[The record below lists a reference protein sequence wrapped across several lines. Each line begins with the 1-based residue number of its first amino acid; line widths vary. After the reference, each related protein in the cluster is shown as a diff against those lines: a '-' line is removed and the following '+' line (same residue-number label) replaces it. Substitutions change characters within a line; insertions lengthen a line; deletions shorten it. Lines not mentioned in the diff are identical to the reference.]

1 MNALGSYANTM
12 NTQYFF
18 QGRSEL
24 YMLVMTP
31 YGRYTK
37 TQSLGHLPQLIPN
50 GNAHVLSSVG
60 VNMLRKYRDTLR
72 QGISSSSP
80 ITTTK
85 HGFNPTFQTP
95 NYDFGVGDFDITG
108 IPIHNFQSIQHELF
122 APHHITRPPP
132 PIFEA
137 SMSLC
142 YSSFRGLTNG

>member
-50 GNAHVLSSVG
+50 GNAHISSSVG
-60 VNMLRKYRDTLR
+60 VNMLRKYHDTLR
-72 QGISSSSP
+72 QGISSASP
-80 ITTTK
+80 ITARK
-85 HGFNPTFQTP
+85 HGFNPKLSKPKLWFW
-95 NYDFGVGDFDITG
+95 
-108 IPIHNFQSIQHELF
+108 
-122 APHHITRPPP
+122 
-132 PIFEA
+132 
-137 SMSLC
+137 
-142 YSSFRGLTNG
+142 NGKF